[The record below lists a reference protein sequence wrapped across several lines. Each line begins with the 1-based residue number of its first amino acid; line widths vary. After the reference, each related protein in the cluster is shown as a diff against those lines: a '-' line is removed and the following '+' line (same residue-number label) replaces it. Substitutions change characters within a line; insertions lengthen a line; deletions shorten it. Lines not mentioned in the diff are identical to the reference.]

1 MLFRRVR
8 KFMMDLDTVADPRIA
23 EFLELGL
30 VSGTFIL
37 PQPPQPQTEENDHR
51 ARRAWETIERLR
63 KVDGIK
69 VKLDPGLTRGAAL
82 VEAARKSKAVVIT
95 SSADLKKQCDGV
107 PAVTT
112 GQVYDLF
119 KPVYLPGTELKVKVQ
134 KKGKEKSEGIG
145 YLEGGVKVVI
155 EDAARSVGTELDVVV
170 KGALETG
177 VGRVV
182 FARPRFTDV
191 R

>member
-1 MLFRRVR
+1 M
-8 KFMMDLDTVADPRIA
+8 
-23 EFLELGL
+23 
-30 VSGTFIL
+30 
-37 PQPPQPQTEENDHR
+37 
-51 ARRAWETIERLR
+51 
-63 KVDGIK
+63 
-69 VKLDPGLTRGAAL
+69 
-82 VEAARKSKAVVIT
+82 
-95 SSADLKKQCDGV
+95 